1 MQVSGSGVQL
11 NTPHWLPPA
20 ANPPE
25 TVQRVWFG
33 FLFLWGFFV
42 CFFVL
47 FSFFFFFL
55 FLWEKEFCCFVF
67 MEIWVVCLL
76 LICLGEGGQEGASR
90 SLQLRG

>member
-47 FSFFFFFL
+47 FSFFFFFVVPMGEGILL
-55 FLWEKEFCCFVF
+55 FCF
-67 MEIWVVCLL
+67 MGILVVCLL